1 MDFRFKSGLIVFAFC
16 VLGCSAPCFGQSLEE
31 TAPVVLRTRAQQP
44 GTEQSLAEQP
54 AAAQSVTV
62 QTGADQKVSGSISGT
77 VLDQSGAVLAGAR
90 LSLTMI
96 GEKQIVQ
103 NQTGEKRAGENQ
115 SADAPSPRREAL
127 SGEDGEFYFANVA
140 PGPFQLTITA
150 AGFATQTSSGT
161 LHPGEFY
168 LVPQIALAIAAN
180 VTDVQVN
187 LTRIQVAQEQVKDEE
202 KQRLFGFIPN
212 FYVTYDPHP
221 LPLNMRQKY
230 NLAWKTTIDPFT
242 FAMVGAIAAVQ
253 QADNSFSGYGQ
264 GAQGYSKRYGAS
276 FADIAIGTFLG
287 GAILPAVFKQDPRY
301 FYKGTGSTRSRF
313 FYAIANA
320 VICKGD
326 NGRWQTNYS
335 NILGNLAAG
344 GISNLYY
351 PAQNRN
357 GAGLTLENG
366 LIGIGSTAAAGVFEE
381 FFMKKL
387 TSNVPRSPATR

>member
-1 MDFRFKSGLIVFAFC
+1 MDFRFKSGLMVFAFFGLRC
-16 VLGCSAPCFGQSLEE
+16 AAPCLGQSAQE
-31 TAPVVLRTRAQQP
+31 TPAPVAQR
-44 GTEQSLAEQP
+44 P
-54 AAAQSVTV
+54 AADPS
-62 QTGADQKVSGSISGT
+62 GSDQNVSGSISGT
-77 VLDQSGAVLAGAR
+77 VLDQTGAVLSGAR
-90 LSLTMI
+90 VSLTRA
-96 GEKQIVQ
+96 GES
-103 NQTGEKRAGENQ
+103 RAGENRTGENRTGENSSGENQADENQ
-115 SADAPSPRREAL
+115 SSGTQSRKQETL
-127 SGEDGEFYFANVA
+127 SGEDGQFSFASVA

-150 AGFATQTSSGT
+150 TGFATQTSSGT
-161 LHPGEFY
+161 LHAGELY
-168 LVPQIALAIAAN
+168 LVPQIALAVAAS

-202 KQRLFGFIPN
+202 KQRVFGFIPN
-212 FYVTYDPHP
+212 FYVSYDPHP

-242 FAMVGAIAAVQ
+242 FAMVGAIAGVQ
-253 QADNSFSGYGQ
+253 QADNAFSGYGQ
-264 GAQGYSKRYGAS
+264 GAQGYGKRYGAS
-276 FADIAIGTFLG
+276 FADLAIGTFLG

-335 NILGNLAAG
+335 NILGNLASG
-344 GISNLYY
+344 GISNIYY

-366 LIGIGSTAAAGVFEE
+366 LIGIGSTAAASVFEE

-387 TSNVPRSPATR
+387 TSNVPRNPASR

>member
-1 MDFRFKSGLIVFAFC
+1 MDFRFKPGLIVFAFFTLC
-16 VLGCSAPCFGQSLEE
+16 CSAPCFGQSARE
-31 TAPVVLRTRAQQP
+31 TAAPVTQQP
-44 GTEQSLAEQP
+44 GGEPSDR
-54 AAAQSVTV
+54 
-62 QTGADQKVSGSISGT
+62 DQKAFGSISGT

-90 LSLTMI
+90 VSFTRT
-96 GEKQIVQ
+96 GEDRTGED
-103 NQTGEKRAGENQ
+103 QTGEDQTGEAQ
-115 SADAPSPRREAL
+115 RSKQEAL
-127 SGEDGEFYFANVA
+127 SGEDGQFSFASVA

-161 LHPGEFY
+161 LHAGEFY
-168 LVPQIALAIAAN
+168 LVPQIALAVAAS

-187 LTRIQVAQEQVKDEE
+187 LTRIQVAQEQLKDEE
-202 KQRLFGFIPN
+202 KQRVFGIIPN

-242 FAMVGAIAAVQ
+242 FAMVGAIAGVQ
-253 QADNSFSGYGQ
+253 QADNAFSGYGQ
-264 GAQGYSKRYGAS
+264 GAQGYGKRYGAS

-287 GAILPAVFKQDPRY
+287 GAVLPAVFKQDPRY

-366 LIGIGSTAAAGVFEE
+366 LIGIGSTAAASVFEE

-387 TSNVPRSPATR
+387 TSNVPRNPASH

>member
-1 MDFRFKSGLIVFAFC
+1 VEQKQNGAEQNSPARLP
-16 VLGCSAPCFGQSLEE
+16 LPSA
-31 TAPVVLRTRAQQP
+31 
-44 GTEQSLAEQP
+44 TEQSPDP
-54 AAAQSVTV
+54 AAP
-62 QTGADQKVSGSISGT
+62 GSINGM
-77 VLDQSGAVLAGAR
+77 VVDQSGAAVAGAR
-90 LSLTMI
+90 VSLTLL
-96 GEKQIVQ
+96 GKVPVSAAQSS
-103 NQTGEKRAGENQ
+103 NQET
-115 SADAPSPRREAL
+115 L
-127 SGEDGEFYFANVA
+127 SGGDGQFFFARVE
-140 PGPFQLTITA
+140 PGNFQLTLTSS
-150 AGFATQTSSGT
+150 GFATQTFSGT
-161 LHPGEFY
+161 LDAGQVYILQP
-168 LVPQIALAIAAN
+168 IALAVAAN
-180 VTDVQVN
+180 LTAVDVN

-202 KQRLFGFIPN
+202 KQRVFGIIPN

-242 FAMVGAIAAVQ
+242 FAMVGAIAGVQ
-253 QADNSFSGYGQ
+253 QADNAFSGYGQ
-264 GAQGYSKRYGAS
+264 GAQGYGKRYGAS
-276 FADIAIGTFLG
+276 FADITIGTFLG
-287 GAILPAVFKQDPRY
+287 GAVLPAVFKQDPRY
-301 FYKGTGSTRSRF
+301 YYKGTGSTRSRF

-335 NILGNLAAG
+335 NILGNLASG

-387 TSNVPRSPATR
+387 TSNVPRNAATH

>member
-1 MDFRFKSGLIVFAFC
+1 MDFRFKSGLMVFAFF
-16 VLGCSAPCFGQSLEE
+16 VLCCSAPCFGQSPQE
-31 TAPVVLRTRAQQP
+31 TPTLVAQRPAAEQFA
-44 GTEQSLAEQP
+44 TEQSATEQP
-54 AAAQSVTV
+54 APD
-62 QTGADQKVSGSISGT
+62 QTVSGSISGT
-77 VLDQSGAVLAGAR
+77 VLDQSSAVLAGAR
-90 LSLTMI
+90 VALTR
-96 GEKQIVQ
+96 
-103 NQTGEKRAGENQ
+103 TGENRTGENQ
-115 SADAPSPRREAL
+115 SADAQSPRREVL
-127 SGEDGEFYFANVA
+127 SGEDGQFFFASVA
-140 PGPFQLTITA
+140 PGPFLLTIMA

-161 LHPGEFY
+161 LHAGEFY
-168 LVPQIALAIAAN
+168 LVPRIALAIAAN

-187 LTRIQVAQEQVKDEE
+187 LTRIQVAQEQVRDEE
-202 KQRLFGFIPN
+202 KQRVFGFIPN

-242 FAMVGAIAAVQ
+242 FAMVGAIAGVQ

-387 TSNVPRSPATR
+387 TSNVPRSPSTR

>member
-1 MDFRFKSGLIVFAFC
+1 MDFRFKSGLIVLAFFTVC
-16 VLGCSAPCFGQSLEE
+16 WSAPGFGQSAPE
-31 TAPVVLRTRAQQP
+31 TSAPVTQ
-44 GTEQSLAEQP
+44 QP
-54 AAAQSVTV
+54 AAEQS
-62 QTGADQKVSGSISGT
+62 GPDQKVSGGIVSGSISGT
-77 VLDQSGAVLAGAR
+77 VLDQSGAVMAGAR
-90 LSLTMI
+90 VSLTRSEARL
-96 GEKQIVQ
+96 GTSQ
-103 NQTGEKRAGENQ
+103 AGEAQTTEAQ
-115 SADAPSPRREAL
+115 SSKQEAL
-127 SGEDGEFYFANVA
+127 SGDDGQFSFASVA

-150 AGFATQTSSGT
+150 PGFASQTCSGT
-161 LHPGEFY
+161 LHAGEFY
-168 LVPQIALAIAAN
+168 LVPQIALAVAAN

-202 KQRLFGFIPN
+202 KQRVFGIIPN

-230 NLAWKTTIDPFT
+230 NLAWKTTVDPFT
-242 FAMVGAIAAVQ
+242 FAMVGAIAGVQ
-253 QADNSFSGYGQ
+253 QADNAFSGYGQ
-264 GAQGYSKRYGAS
+264 GAQGYGKRYGAS
-276 FADIAIGTFLG
+276 FADLAIGTFLG
-287 GAILPAVFKQDPRY
+287 GAVFPAVFRQDPRY

-313 FYAIANA
+313 FYAIVNA

-366 LIGIGSTAAAGVFEE
+366 LIGIGSTAAASVFEE

-387 TSNVPRSPATR
+387 TSNVPRNPASH

>member
-1 MDFRFKSGLIVFAFC
+1 MDFRFKSGIIAFAFFTLC
-16 VLGCSAPCFGQSLEE
+16 CSASCFGQSAQE
-31 TAPVVLRTRAQQP
+31 TPAPLAQPP
-44 GTEQSLAEQP
+44 GGEP
-54 AAAQSVTV
+54 ASP
-62 QTGADQKVSGSISGT
+62 DQKISGSISGT
-77 VLDQSGAVLAGAR
+77 VLDQSGAVLPGAR
-90 LSLTMI
+90 VTLTRTD
-96 GEKQIVQ
+96 E
-103 NQTGEKRAGENQ
+103 NRTDENRTGENQ
-115 SADAPSPRREAL
+115 SADARSSKQEVT
-127 SGEDGEFYFANVA
+127 SGEDGQFSFASVS
-140 PGPFQLTITA
+140 PGPFQVTITA
-150 AGFATQTSSGT
+150 AGFATQTSSGI
-161 LHPGEFY
+161 LHVGEFY
-168 LVPQIALAIAAN
+168 LVPPIALAVAAS

-187 LTRIQVAQEQVKDEE
+187 LTRIQVAQEQLKDEE
-202 KQRLFGFIPN
+202 KQRVFGIIPN

-242 FAMVGAIAAVQ
+242 FAMVGAIAGVQ

-264 GAQGYSKRYGAS
+264 GAQGYGKRYGAS

-287 GAILPAVFKQDPRY
+287 GAVLPAVFKQDPRY
-301 FYKGTGSTRSRF
+301 YYKGTGSTRSRF

-366 LIGIGSTAAAGVFEE
+366 LVGIGSTAAASVFEE

-387 TSNVPRSPATR
+387 TSNVPGRPSAH

>member
-1 MDFRFKSGLIVFAFC
+1 MDFHYKSGLIAFAFFALC
-16 VLGCSAPCFGQSLEE
+16 CPAPCFGQSAQE
-31 TAPVVLRTRAQQP
+31 TAAPVAQPP
-44 GTEQSLAEQP
+44 GGEPSSPEQE
-54 AAAQSVTV
+54 
-62 QTGADQKVSGSISGT
+62 VSGSISGT

-90 LSLTMI
+90 VSLTRT
-96 GEKQIVQ
+96 GENTTGE
-103 NQTGEKRAGENQ
+103 NQTGENQ
-115 SADAPSPRREAL
+115 SSGAQSPKQEAL
-127 SGEDGEFYFANVA
+127 SGEDGQFSFANVS

-150 AGFATQTSSGT
+150 TGFATQTSSGT
-161 LHPGEFY
+161 LHAGEFY
-168 LVPQIALAIAAN
+168 LVPRIALAVAAS

-187 LTRIQVAQEQVKDEE
+187 LTRIQVAQEQLKDEE
-202 KQRLFGFIPN
+202 KQRVFGIIPN
-212 FYVTYDPHP
+212 FYVTYDPHA
-221 LPLNMRQKY
+221 LPLDMKQKY

-242 FAMVGAIAAVQ
+242 FAMVGAIAGVQ

-264 GAQGYSKRYGAS
+264 GAQGYGKRYGAS

-287 GAILPAVFKQDPRY
+287 GAVLPAVFKQDPRY
-301 FYKGTGSTRSRF
+301 YYKGTGSTRSRF

-320 VICKGD
+320 LICKGD
-326 NGRWQTNYS
+326 NGHWQTNYS
-335 NILGNLAAG
+335 NILGNLASG

-387 TSNVPRSPATR
+387 TSNVPRNPATR

>member
-1 MDFRFKSGLIVFAFC
+1 MDFRFKSGLIVFTFFVFC
-16 VLGCSAPCFGQSLEE
+16 CSAPCFGQSAPE
-31 TAPVVLRTRAQQP
+31 TAAPVAQQP
-44 GTEQSLAEQP
+44 GAEP
-54 AAAQSVTV
+54 SRP
-62 QTGADQKVSGSISGT
+62 DQKAFGSISGT

-90 LSLTMI
+90 VSLTRTI
-96 GEKQIVQ
+96 TA
-103 NQTGEKRAGENQ
+103 QTSEAQ
-115 SADAPSPRREAL
+115 SPRQEAL
-127 SGEDGEFYFANVA
+127 SGEDGQFSFASVA

-150 AGFATQTSSGT
+150 AGFAPQTSSGT
-161 LHPGEFY
+161 LHEGEFY
-168 LVPQIALAIAAN
+168 LVPQIALAVAAS

-187 LTRIQVAQEQVKDEE
+187 LTRVQVAQEQMKDEE
-202 KQRLFGFIPN
+202 KQRVFGIIPN

-242 FAMVGAIAAVQ
+242 FAMVGAIAGVQ

-264 GAQGYSKRYGAS
+264 GAQGYGKRYGAS

-287 GAILPAVFKQDPRY
+287 GAVLPAVFKQDPRY

-366 LIGIGSTAAAGVFEE
+366 LIGIGSTAAASVFEE

-387 TSNVPRSPATR
+387 TSNVPRNPVSH

>member
-1 MDFRFKSGLIVFAFC
+1 MDFRSKSRLIVFAFFTLC
-16 VLGCSAPCFGQSLEE
+16 CSLPCLGQSAQE
-31 TAPVVLRTRAQQP
+31 TAAPLVQP
-44 GTEQSLAEQP
+44 PGSEPSGP
-54 AAAQSVTV
+54 
-62 QTGADQKVSGSISGT
+62 DQKVSGSISGT

-90 LSLTMI
+90 VSLTRT
-96 GEKQIVQ
+96 GED
-103 NQTGEKRAGENQ
+103 QTGETQ
-115 SADAPSPRREAL
+115 SRKQEVL
-127 SGEDGEFYFANVA
+127 SGEDGQFSFAGVA

-150 AGFATQTSSGT
+150 AGFAAQTSSGT
-161 LHPGEFY
+161 LHAGEFY
-168 LVPQIALAIAAN
+168 LVPPIGLAVAAN
-180 VTDVQVN
+180 VTNVQVN
-187 LTRIQVAQEQVKDEE
+187 LTRVQVAQEQVKDEE
-202 KQRLFGFIPN
+202 KQRVFGIIPN
-212 FYVTYDPHP
+212 FYVTYDPHA
-221 LPLNMRQKY
+221 LPLNVRQKY

-242 FAMVGAIAAVQ
+242 FAMVGAIAGVQ

-264 GAQGYSKRYGAS
+264 GAQGYGKRYGAS

-287 GAILPAVFKQDPRY
+287 GAVLPAVFKQDPRY

-335 NILGNLAAG
+335 NILGNLASG

-366 LIGIGSTAAAGVFEE
+366 LIGIGSTAAASVFEE

-387 TSNVPRSPATR
+387 TSNVPRNPATR

>member
-1 MDFRFKSGLIVFAFC
+1 MDLRFKSGLRVFAFFTLC
-16 VLGCSAPCFGQSLEE
+16 SSAPCFGQSAQE
-31 TAPVVLRTRAQQP
+31 TPAPIAQPP
-44 GTEQSLAEQP
+44 GTEQP
-54 AAAQSVTV
+54 
-62 QTGADQKVSGSISGT
+62 GPDQKVSGSISGT
-77 VLDQSGAVLAGAR
+77 VLDQSGATLAGAR
-90 LSLTMI
+90 VSLTRT
-96 GEKQIVQ
+96 GENGSDEKQ
-103 NQTGEKRAGENQ
+103 TGENQ
-115 SADAPSPRREAL
+115 SAESPSPKQEAL
-127 SGEDGEFYFANVA
+127 SGEDGQFSFAGVA

-161 LHPGEFY
+161 LHAGEFY
-168 LVPQIALAIAAN
+168 LVPQIALAVAAN

-202 KQRLFGFIPN
+202 KQRVFGIIPN

-242 FAMVGAIAAVQ
+242 FAMVGAIAGVQ
-253 QADNSFSGYGQ
+253 QADNAFSGYGQ
-264 GAQGYSKRYGAS
+264 GAQGYGKRYGAS
-276 FADIAIGTFLG
+276 FADLAIGTFLG
-287 GAILPAVFKQDPRY
+287 GAVFPAVFKQDPRY

-326 NGRWQTNYS
+326 NGHWQTNYS
-335 NILGNLAAG
+335 NILGNLASG

-366 LIGIGSTAAAGVFEE
+366 LIGIGSTAAASVFEE

-387 TSNVPRSPATR
+387 TSNVPRNPASH

>member
-1 MDFRFKSGLIVFAFC
+1 MHSRCNSGLIVFTFF
-16 VLGCSAPCFGQSLEE
+16 VLSSSAICLGQSPQE
-31 TAPVVLRTRAQQP
+31 TAPATVRP
-44 GTEQSLAEQP
+44 GTEQP
-54 AAAQSVTV
+54 AAAQPAAEPSSPD
-62 QTGADQKVSGSISGT
+62 QTVSGSISGT
-77 VLDQSGAVLAGAR
+77 VLDQTGAVLAGAR
-90 LSLTMI
+90 VSLTRTTTS
-96 GEKQIVQ
+96 E
-103 NQTGEKRAGENQ
+103 AGDAQ
-115 SADAPSPRREAL
+115 SREQEAL
-127 SGEDGEFYFANVA
+127 SGEDGQFSFASVA

-161 LHPGEFY
+161 LHAGEFY
-168 LVPQIALAIAAN
+168 LLPQIALAVAAS

-202 KQRLFGFIPN
+202 KQRVFGIIPN

-242 FAMVGAIAAVQ
+242 FAMVGAIAGVQ

-264 GAQGYSKRYGAS
+264 GAQGYGKRYGAS

-287 GAILPAVFKQDPRY
+287 GAVLPAVFKQDPRY

-387 TSNVPRSPATR
+387 TSNVPRNPASH

>member
-1 MDFRFKSGLIVFAFC
+1 MDFRSNSGLMVSTFF
-16 VLGCSAPCFGQSLEE
+16 VLCCSAPCFGQS
-31 TAPVVLRTRAQQP
+31 PQQTP
-44 GTEQSLAEQP
+44 ALVAERPATEQSATEQP
-54 AAAQSVTV
+54 AA
-62 QTGADQKVSGSISGT
+62 DPKVSGSISGT
-77 VLDQSGAVLAGAR
+77 VLDQSGAILAGVRVALIR
-90 LSLTMI
+90 T
-96 GEKQIVQ
+96 
-103 NQTGEKRAGENQ
+103 GENQ
-115 SADAPSPRREAL
+115 SADAQSPRREVL
-127 SGEDGEFYFANVA
+127 SGEDGQFFFASVA
-140 PGPFQLTITA
+140 PGPFLLTVTA
-150 AGFATQTSSGT
+150 AGFATQASSGT

-168 LVPQIALAIAAN
+168 LVPRIALAIAAN

-187 LTRIQVAQEQVKDEE
+187 LTRIQVAQEQVRDEE
-202 KQRLFGFIPN
+202 KQRVFGFIPN

-242 FAMVGAIAAVQ
+242 FAMVGAIAGVQ

-264 GAQGYSKRYGAS
+264 GAQGYSKRYAAS

-287 GAILPAVFKQDPRY
+287 GAILPAVLKQDPRY

-326 NGRWQTNYS
+326 NGRWQMNYS

-387 TSNVPRSPATR
+387 TSNVPRSPAPR

>member
-1 MDFRFKSGLIVFAFC
+1 MDLRFKSGLRVFAFFTLC
-16 VLGCSAPCFGQSLEE
+16 LSAPCFGQSAQE
-31 TAPVVLRTRAQQP
+31 TPAPIAQQP
-44 GTEQSLAEQP
+44 GAEQP
-54 AAAQSVTV
+54 
-62 QTGADQKVSGSISGT
+62 GPDQKVSGSISGT
-77 VLDQSGAVLAGAR
+77 VLDQSGATLAGAR
-90 LSLTMI
+90 VSLTRTGENRS
-96 GEKQIVQ
+96 GEKQ
-103 NQTGEKRAGENQ
+103 TGENQ
-115 SADAPSPRREAL
+115 SAESPSPKQEAL
-127 SGEDGEFYFANVA
+127 SGEDGQFSFGGVA

-161 LHPGEFY
+161 LHAGEFY
-168 LVPQIALAIAAN
+168 LVPQIALAVAAN

-187 LTRIQVAQEQVKDEE
+187 LTRIQVAQEQVRDEE
-202 KQRLFGFIPN
+202 KQRVFGIIPN

-242 FAMVGAIAAVQ
+242 FAMVGAIAGVQ
-253 QADNSFSGYGQ
+253 QADNAFSGYGQ
-264 GAQGYSKRYGAS
+264 GAQGYGKRYGAS
-276 FADIAIGTFLG
+276 FADLAIGTFLG
-287 GAILPAVFKQDPRY
+287 GAVLPAVFKQDPRY
-301 FYKGTGSTRSRF
+301 FYRGTGSTRSRF

-326 NGRWQTNYS
+326 NGHWQTNYS
-335 NILGNLAAG
+335 NILGNLASG

-366 LIGIGSTAAAGVFEE
+366 LIGIGSTAAASVFEE

-387 TSNVPRSPATR
+387 TSNVPRNPASH

>member
-1 MDFRFKSGLIVFAFC
+1 MDFRFKSGLIICAFFALC
-16 VLGCSAPCFGQSLEE
+16 CSAPCFGQSPQEPP
-31 TAPVVLRTRAQQP
+31 APVAQPP
-44 GTEQSLAEQP
+44 GAEP
-54 AAAQSVTV
+54 SSPD
-62 QTGADQKVSGSISGT
+62 QTVSGSISGT

-90 LSLTMI
+90 VSLTRL
-96 GEKQIVQ
+96 GGGDR
-103 NQTGEKRAGENQ
+103 TGEAGPHDAQ
-115 SADAPSPRREAL
+115 SSTQEAL
-127 SGEDGEFYFANVA
+127 SGEDGQFFFANVA

-161 LHPGEFY
+161 LRPGEFY
-168 LVPQIALAIAAN
+168 LVPQTALAVAAS

-187 LTRIQVAQEQVKDEE
+187 LTRIQVAQEQVRDEE
-202 KQRLFGFIPN
+202 KQRVFGIIPN

-230 NLAWKTTIDPFT
+230 NLAWKTTIDPFS
-242 FAMVGAIAAVQ
+242 FAMVGAIAGVQ
-253 QADNSFSGYGQ
+253 QADNAFSGYGQ
-264 GAQGYSKRYGAS
+264 GAQGYGKRYGAS
-276 FADIAIGTFLG
+276 FADLAIGTFLG

-387 TSNVPRSPATR
+387 TSNVPRNPATH